1 MSPSR
6 DLSVGGAYL
15 SRVPSLKRR
24 TPSSWRPEPV
34 AAKVPEITALFWV
47 VKVLTTGMGE
57 AASDWLGGLSLV
69 LAGVLGVG
77 GFVLGM
83 RLQLRSTR
91 YRTWTYWF
99 AVAMV
104 ALFGTMVADGLHI
117 VLALPYVVT
126 TAFYALALAFVF
138 YRWHRSEGTLSIH
151 SITTTRRET
160 YYWVTVLLTFA
171 LGTAAGDLTA
181 TTMHLGF
188 FDSGLLFGAGI
199 LVVLLAWR
207 LGLHAIV
214 AFWTAYVLTRPL
226 GASFADWFGKPHSF
240 GAGLGYGDGIVTA
253 VLTLLIVGLVGYLA
267 TTGRD
272 TQSGADRAHELAG
285 ARRLV
290 DGDAS

>member
-1 MSPSR
+1 MPTPQPR
-6 DLSVGGAYL
+6 TRPTVF
-15 SRVPSLKRR
+15 RR
-24 TPSSWRPEPV
+24 PDPI

-57 AASDWLGGLSLV
+57 AASDWFGGISLV

-77 GFVLGM
+77 GFALGM
-83 RLQLRSTR
+83 TLQLRSTR
-91 YRTWTYWF
+91 YRAWTYWF

-104 ALFGTMVADGLHI
+104 ALFGTMAADGLHI
-117 VLALPYVVT
+117 VLALPYTVT
-126 TAFYALALAFVF
+126 TAVYALALAFVF
-138 YRWHRSEGTLSIH
+138 LRWQRSEGTLSIH
-151 SITTTRRET
+151 SITTKRRET

-188 FDSGLLFGAGI
+188 FASGVLFGAAI

-207 LGLHAIV
+207 LGLGAIA

-240 GAGLGYGDGIVTA
+240 GAGLGYGDGVVTGM
-253 VLTLLIVGLVGYLA
+253 LTLLIVVLVAYLA
-267 TTGRD
+267 ASRRD
-272 TQSGADRAHELAG
+272 VQAGQLDATAAQDLPVAHAVAE
-285 ARRLV
+285 
-290 DGDAS
+290 GDAV